1 MHQAH
6 SLLCFFFFWISNEN
20 IVNCL
25 LVRHAMVHINI
36 YIIAHLKRQT
46 SDLHV
51 THQLLLSQ
59 HNLNWRGRISSLGK
73 TIIRKF
79 MSMIV
84 EWNIRFQGIWIC
96 VCVLLLFFLLVF
108 RFVCDFWIIYVID
121 KCYGASI
128 FFFWSVPSF
137 LWLLLCIIFLKWSFL
152 WFTTWWWMLPSS
164 NVHIMCA
171 HFCIQVNWHLTEII
185 GNQWFWLRRRLLCC
199 FLFLFSLCA
208 HCDSNCNNN
217 ENCTAAKILEKNGT
231 NHWIQSAVALGRHI
245 KSNRNST
252 VECCIYCCCC
262 RRFQGGSFS
271 HDESQTLHSLI
282 AHNIQFQV
290 YYL

>member
-1 MHQAH
+1 MYQAH
-6 SLLCFFFFWISNEN
+6 SLLCVFFWISNEN

-96 VCVLLLFFLLVF
+96 VCVLLLFF
-108 RFVCDFWIIYVID
+108 FV
-121 KCYGASI
+121 SL
-128 FFFWSVPSF
+128 SF
-137 LWLLLCIIFLKWSFL
+137 CLWLLNNLCYWQ
-152 WFTTWWWMLPSS
+152 M
-164 NVHIMCA
+164 
-171 HFCIQVNWHLTEII
+171 
-185 GNQWFWLRRRLLCC
+185 LRRFNL
-199 FLFLFSLCA
+199 FFGLFLPFS
-208 HCDSNCNNN
+208 
-217 ENCTAAKILEKNGT
+217 G
-231 NHWIQSAVALGRHI
+231 
-245 KSNRNST
+245 
-252 VECCIYCCCC
+252 CCCVLY
-262 RRFQGGSFS
+262 FWNDLSYGSPLD
-271 HDESQTLHSLI
+271 DEC
-282 AHNIQFQV
+282 FQV
-290 YYL
+290 QMFTWCVRTSASKWIDI